1 MEITIVLW
9 MLVVALILATHPDFK
24 VMFRKGYRQS
34 YICYA
39 LTTIMSVVVVIISP
53 LLFIYG
59 AFRETIRGAAT

>member
-1 MEITIVLW
+1 MLSW
-9 MLVVALILATHPDFK
+9 MLVVALILATHPEFK

>member
-9 MLVVALILATHPDFK
+9 MLVVALILATHPEFK

-39 LTTIMSVVVVIISP
+39 LTTIMSVAVVIISP

-59 AFRETIRGAAT
+59 VIKKPLGVI